1 MRILVIV
8 LILALSLPAVP
19 APPTAAGPR
28 PNIIVVVADDMRA
41 SDWQALPR
49 TQALLGARAT
59 MFPNFI
65 ITTPTCCPSRTSLL
79 TGMYAHKHGIHTNH
93 PPSGGYTKFRASKMD
108 RNTIAPRLR
117 QKQYRT
123 GMVGKFLN
131 GYTSRQVPPRGWSQ
145 WFATTRQSYTNFV
158 VRENGQSVRYKRGY
172 LTDIQRQQAVKF
184 IAATPKGQSYFLYFA
199 PKAPHSPSIPAPRH
213 RNAYAGKEVPRSPAF
228 NEDDVSDKPA
238 YVRVQAKLEP
248 ATLDQQERRRLETL
262 LAVDEAIVAIF
273 NQVKQRGQLP
283 NTYIFVL
290 SDNGWTAGD
299 HRLNTKGVPYDGS
312 VRVPL
317 LAFGPGFAA
326 GAVDDRLV
334 GNIDLAVTIAAIA
347 GVSLPRADG
356 ESLFTVNRDSI
367 LLESWT
373 YPAFAGVRTKTH
385 LYVEYSTGEREL
397 YDYRSDPH
405 ELRNLLAD
413 WGEQTPS
420 TDPEDLAMADLLE
433 KELRRLLVE

>member
-1 MRILVIV
+1 MLGLVLALMLILV
-8 LILALSLPAVP
+8 APALPAE
-19 APPTAAGPR
+19 AGPR
-28 PNIIVVVADDMRA
+28 PNIVVIVTDDMRA

-49 TQALLGARAT
+49 TRALLGARAT

-79 TGMYAHKHGIHTNH
+79 TGMYAHQHGIHTNH
-93 PPSGGYTKFRASKMD
+93 PPSGGYAKFRAAKLD
-108 RNTIAPRLR
+108 RLTIAPRLK
-117 QKQYRT
+117 QKKYRT

-131 GYTSRQVPPRGWSQ
+131 GYTSRQTPPRGWSQ
-145 WFATTRQSYTNFV
+145 WFATTRQSYTNFI
-158 VRENGQSVRYKRGY
+158 VRENGQTVRYKSGY
-172 LTDIQRQQAVKF
+172 LTDIQRKQAIKF
-184 IAATPKGQSYFLYFA
+184 IDATPKGQSFFLYFA

-213 RNAYAGKEVPRSPAF
+213 RNAFAGIEVTRSPAF

-248 ATLDQQERRRLETL
+248 GRLDQEERRRLETL
-262 LAVDEAIVAIF
+262 LAVDEAIVAIY
-273 NQVKQRGQLP
+273 NKVNQRGQLP

-317 LAFGPGFAA
+317 LAIGPGFVP

-334 GNIDLAVTIAAIA
+334 GNIDLAVTIAGIA
-347 GVSLPRADG
+347 GVALPRADG

-367 LLESWT
+367 LLESWS

-397 YDYRSDPH
+397 YDYRTDPH

-413 WGEQTPS
+413 WGEQRPS
-420 TDPEDLAMADLLE
+420 ADPEDQAMAKFLE
-433 KELRRLLVE
+433 KELDRLLAE